1 MKKRICKSIICT
13 LLIVTSLIG
22 SVHCFAKSFTADEV
36 NTRIGGIVSYRASS
50 YNTKEEQGIVDYYSS
65 HEMTLGGEWYVL
77 SFIQNGDKLDYS
89 SYSKSLISYLKNN
102 EVYSATSREKF
113 ALTLIALKSTDSF
126 AKEYISSVTN
136 EAIGKQGIM
145 SYVFGLHL
153 LNNGCKS
160 NDYTASSLVEKIIS
174 LQNEDGGWANSGS
187 KSDVDVTAMSLEALY
202 PYKSGYSSQINDAV
216 SFLSSK
222 QSENGDYQSYGAYN
236 AESTAQVVIALSSL
250 GINCSTDKRF
260 VKDGNSV
267 LDGLERYRNSDGSYS
282 HKYGDSAND
291 SATFQALNALV
302 AYSRFI
308 KGNGAFYSF
317 EKKEEPT
324 TASKTTEPHSAEKT
338 TKTDNKTESNTT
350 DAVTTVN
357 SDKEEVNTVSNLSE
371 INTEAITT
379 QGNSNMNEA
388 ESEITENASQLT
400 EIQTNAEKPLNGIM
414 LSEGSIVLTN
424 EFKTVLAIQFF
435 VLLAAVVACVILFVL
450 KKRNKKNFIV
460 IGVIALI
467 LMFSAFFIRINS
479 ADEYYNSSVVKDNTV
494 GVVTLTVRCDTIMGK
509 DGAPENPV
517 ILEKSEYEIAEG
529 DTVYTVLAEA
539 LQKEGILFEHNAT
552 YYISGI
558 DNLYE
563 FQFGDLSGWMYRV
576 NGETPSVGCGEY
588 ALEDGDEIEWLYT
601 CEIGND
607 LN

>member
-1 MKKRICKSIICT
+1 M
-13 LLIVTSLIG
+13 
-22 SVHCFAKSFTADEV
+22 
-36 NTRIGGIVSYRASS
+36 
-50 YNTKEEQGIVDYYSS
+50 
-65 HEMTLGGEWYVL
+65 L
-77 SFIQNGDKLDYS
+77 S
-89 SYSKSLISYLKNN
+89 
-102 EVYSATSREKF
+102 
-113 ALTLIALKSTDSF
+113 
-126 AKEYISSVTN
+126 
-136 EAIGKQGIM
+136 
-145 SYVFGLHL
+145 
-153 LNNGCKS
+153 
-160 NDYTASSLVEKIIS
+160 
-174 LQNEDGGWANSGS
+174 
-187 KSDVDVTAMSLEALY
+187 
-202 PYKSGYSSQINDAV
+202 
-216 SFLSSK
+216 
-222 QSENGDYQSYGAYN
+222 
-236 AESTAQVVIALSSL
+236 
-250 GINCSTDKRF
+250 
-260 VKDGNSV
+260 
-267 LDGLERYRNSDGSYS
+267 
-282 HKYGDSAND
+282 
-291 SATFQALNALV
+291 
-302 AYSRFI
+302 I

-379 QGNSNMNEA
+379 QGNSNVNEA
-388 ESEITENASQLT
+388 ASEITENDSQLT

-479 ADEYYNSSVVKDNTV
+479 ADEYYNSYVVKDNTV

-539 LQKEGILFEHNAT
+539 LQKEGILFQHNAT